1 MCIYIYICA
10 HTHIELYIY
19 TCLYIYIYL
28 FIYTYT
34 DTYIQTWGM
43 AGSTYSDLVDRI
55 LMRSSLRHIFMAVS
69 GPFRPSGNRSEAVA
83 GANGLCRALAR
94 QLLQRHEGCPNLR
107 RQVP

>member
-1 MCIYIYICA
+1 M
-10 HTHIELYIY
+10 
-19 TCLYIYIYL
+19 

-34 DTYIQTWGM
+34 DTNIQTWGM

-55 LMRSSLRHIFMAVS
+55 LMRSPLRHILMAVS
-69 GPFRPSGNRSEAVA
+69 GPFRSCGNRSEAVA